1 MGIISVEQADRLY
14 WLGRYIERVY
24 TTVDMYNQGFD
35 QMIDVFP
42 TDYYQNFCSKMD
54 IPNIYQDMDDFFYRY
69 PYDKSNPDSIISN
82 LERAYD
88 NAIVLRESIGS
99 EALSYIQMAVYD
111 WSKAAD
117 NQAPPLEIQKLMD
130 HILAFWGTVDDQ
142 IDDKQIRNILK
153 AGKRI
158 ERIDLYA
165 RMGFS
170 KEKLLREVHRMLPR
184 VRESG
189 LLYEEDKLKQISQMV
204 ETNDAIN
211 YYALVNEVE
220 TLL

>member
-14 WLGRYIERVY
+14 WLGRYVERVY
-24 TTVDMYNQGFD
+24 TTVKMYSQGFD
-35 QMIDVFP
+35 RMIDVFP
-42 TDYYQNFCSKMD
+42 TDYYQDFCARMD
-54 IPNIYQDMDDFFYRY
+54 IPDIYKDMDDFFYRY
-69 PYDKSNPDSIISN
+69 PYDPANPDSIISN

-99 EALSYIQMAVYD
+99 EALSYIQMAVYG

-117 NQAPPLEIQKLMD
+117 NQAPPLEMQKLLD
-130 HILAFWGTVDDQ
+130 YILAFWGSVDDQ
-142 IDDKQIRNILK
+142 IDESEVRNILK

-165 RMGFS
+165 RMGF
-170 KEKLLREVHRMLPR
+170 EKDKLKREVSRMLPR

-189 LLYEEDKLKQISQMV
+189 LLYEENKLQRIGEMV
-204 ETNDAIN
+204 AADAID

-220 TLL
+220 SVF

>member
-24 TTVDMYNQGFD
+24 TTVRMYNQGFD

-42 TDYYQNFCSKMD
+42 TDYYENFCEKMD
-54 IPNIYQDMDDFFYRY
+54 IPNIYKDMDDFFYRY
-69 PYDKSNPDSIISN
+69 PYDPGNPDSIISN
-82 LERAYD
+82 LGRAYD

-99 EALSYIQMAVYD
+99 EALSYVQMAVYG
-111 WSKAAD
+111 WSKAEE
-117 NQAPPLEIQKLMD
+117 NQAPPLEIQKLID

-142 IDDKQIRNILK
+142 IDEKQVRNILK

-165 RMGFS
+165 RMGM
-170 KEKLLREVHRMLPR
+170 EQDKLLREVHRLLPR
-184 VRESG
+184 VQESG
-189 LLYEEDKLKQISQMV
+189 LAFEESKLEKIV
-204 ETNDAIN
+204 ELVEADSID
-211 YYALVNEVE
+211 YYALVHEVE
-220 TLL
+220 TIF

>member
-14 WLGRYIERVY
+14 WLGRYVERVY
-24 TTVDMYNQGFD
+24 TTVKMYAQGFD

-42 TDYYQNFCSKMD
+42 TGSYQEFCSKMD
-54 IPNIYQDMDDFFYRY
+54 IPDIYQDMEDFFARY
-69 PYDKSNPDSIISN
+69 PYDPANPDSIISN

-99 EALSYIQMAVYD
+99 ETLSYLQMAVYS
-111 WSKAAD
+111 WSKAKE
-117 NQAPPLEIQKLMD
+117 NQAPALEMQKLID
-130 HILAFWGTVDDQ
+130 LLLAFWGTVDDQ
-142 IDDKQIRNILK
+142 IDETEVRNILK

-165 RMGFS
+165 RMGLS
-170 KEKLLREVHRMLPR
+170 REKIQREVNRMLPR

-189 LLYEEDKLKQISQMV
+189 LAYQESRLERILQLV
-204 ETNDAIN
+204 EADTID

-220 TLL
+220 NVF

>member
-14 WLGRYIERVY
+14 WLGRYVERVY
-24 TTVDMYNQGFD
+24 TTVKMYSQGFD

-42 TDYYQNFCSKMD
+42 TDYYQNFCQRMD
-54 IPNIYQDMDDFFYRY
+54 IPDIYQDMDDFFYRY
-69 PYDKSNPDSIISN
+69 PYDPTNPDSIISN

-99 EALSYIQMAVYD
+99 EALSYIQLAVYG

-117 NQAPPLEIQKLMD
+117 NQAPPLEIQKLID
-130 HILAFWGTVDDQ
+130 YILAFWGTVDDQ
-142 IDDKQIRNILK
+142 IDEKQVRNILK

-165 RMGFS
+165 RMGRS
-170 KEKLLREVHRMLPR
+170 GDKLLREIHRMIPR
-184 VRESG
+184 VEESG
-189 LLYEEDKLKQISQMV
+189 LTYEKSKLKKIEDLAQQDVI
-204 ETNDAIN
+204 D
-211 YYALVNEVE
+211 YYELVHEVE
-220 TLL
+220 TIF